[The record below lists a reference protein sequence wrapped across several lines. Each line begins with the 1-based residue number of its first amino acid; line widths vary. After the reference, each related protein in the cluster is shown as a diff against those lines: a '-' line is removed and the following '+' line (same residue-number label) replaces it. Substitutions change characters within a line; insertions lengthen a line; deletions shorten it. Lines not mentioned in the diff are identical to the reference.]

1 MAPNFPRGTKK
12 GPQNPASG
20 WWAEDA
26 EIAATAGIIASK
38 NLDDLT
44 RKAAVFLGQLDD
56 GRYVGLTDDRHLL
69 TIAGSRAG
77 KGTSL
82 IIPNLAL
89 YPGSVLCLDPK
100 GENARETAQRR
111 RAMGQDVY
119 ILDPFRVSG
128 EAEQAAYNPL
138 ADLDPDG
145 RNFID
150 DAALIAGS
158 LVPSQSERDPHWDL
172 TARELLKGL
181 ILHIR
186 LNRPA
191 AAQHLIELRRVLRDY
206 ELLSKETSNMA
217 AQAAKGDNPAREI
230 IAAAANSF
238 AHKPDKERD
247 SVLSTAL
254 RHTEFL
260 DSPAMSHVLQGGM
273 KGGASK
279 ILPSLRRL
287 RAARRDPAE
296 KPVTIYLC
304 LPASRMPTHASW
316 MRLVIN
322 LALALLEDDAQNQT
336 EGERDRPAVLFIMDE
351 FSSLGH
357 LASIAIAA
365 GLMAGFGVKLWP
377 FLQDIS
383 QLEHHYEKTWET
395 FIGNAGAHLFF
406 GNTDTKTLEH
416 VSGRLGRV
424 SITKAGSSKTL
435 PKNFLDDAGRM
446 TLSLNTETV
455 PLLTPDEL
463 QRIFARQPAPVPDY
477 MLLLL
482 PHALPAALRKV
493 PYFKDRNL
501 AALLKKDP
509 RKGHE
514 QANIHKDDLRRKW
527 FPS

>member
-26 EIAATAGIIASK
+26 EIAVTAGIVASK
-38 NLDDLT
+38 SLDDLT

-69 TIAGSRAG
+69 TVAGSRAG

-100 GENARETAQRR
+100 GENARETAERR

-119 ILDPFRVSG
+119 VLDPFRYSG
-128 EAEQAAYNPL
+128 ETEQAAYNPL

-145 RNFID
+145 RDFID
-150 DAALIAGS
+150 DAALIADS
-158 LVPSQSERDPHWDL
+158 LILSRNERDPHWDAA
-172 TARELLKGL
+172 ARELLKGL

-191 AAQHLIELRRVLRDY
+191 AAQNLIEMRRVLRDY
-206 ELLSKETSNMA
+206 DLLLEELAFMA
-217 AQAAKGDNPAREI
+217 GAEGPKTEARDI
-230 IAAAANSF
+230 IAAAATSF

-260 DSPAMSHVLQGGM
+260 DSPAMSLVLQDGT

-336 EGERDRPAVLFIMDE
+336 DGERDRPAVLFIMDE
-351 FSSLGH
+351 FASLGH

-377 FLQDIS
+377 FLQDLS

-406 GNTDTKTLEH
+406 GNTDTKTLKH
-416 VSGRLGRV
+416 ISGRLGRV

-446 TLSLNTETV
+446 TVSLNTETI

-493 PYFKDRNL
+493 PYFADKNL
-501 AALLKKDP
+501 SGLLKRDGRKGQEQSGP
-509 RKGHE
+509 RKGGP
-514 QANIHKDDLRRKW
+514 QRKW
-527 FPS
+527 FLS